1 LNKLFETITASPFF
15 GLFLTGIF
23 YLLGGYLLRKYKNAI
38 FTPLIFSIICIILF
52 LMVFNIPYES
62 YNIGGEYIN
71 MWITPATVAL
81 GIKLEKNYASLRRN
95 YVSIFTGIGLG
106 VLFHTPIILGLG
118 LVLRLNGELFATLYP
133 KSITTAIAVGVSE
146 SLGGIVSLTV
156 AIVVFTGVIG
166 NVIGPKIFNAF
177 NITDPVAQGIALG
190 SGAHAMGTA
199 KAIELGDEQGAM
211 AGLSIT
217 VTGVVVVLFA
227 PLAELLLGLF
237 F

>member
-1 LNKLFETITASPFF
+1 MFETITTSPFF
-15 GLFLTGIF
+15 GLFLTGAF
-23 YLLGGYLLRKYKNAI
+23 YLLGAALHKKYKSAI
-38 FTPLIFSIICIILF
+38 FTPLVFSIICIIIF
-52 LMVFNIPYES
+52 LMIFNIPYES
-62 YNIGGEYIN
+62 YNIGGDYVN

-81 GIKLEKNYASLRRN
+81 GIKLEENYDSLKRN

-106 VLFHTPIILGLG
+106 VLFHTAIILSLS

-166 NVIGPKIFNAF
+166 TIIGPKIFKAF
-177 NITDPVAQGIALG
+177 NITDPIAQGIALG
-190 SGAHAMGTA
+190 SGAHAMGTS
-199 KAIELGDEQGAM
+199 KAIELGEVQGAM

-217 VTGVVVVLFA
+217 VTGLVVVLFA
-227 PLAELLLGLF
+227 PLAELLLSIF